1 MGVYPKGIQIYTPIT
16 KEFSI
21 PTLSRPFAAAPFQLI
36 LVWSSAS
43 TVIPPNPAA
52 CLRVGVWDKTWD
64 NAENFST
71 AEGPQF
77 RFCPGDKNERT
88 PEP

>member
-1 MGVYPKGIQIYTPIT
+1 MSHGESLQVALQNLPRVT
-16 KEFSI
+16 
-21 PTLSRPFAAAPFQLI
+21 PTLLHSFAAASFQ
-36 LVWSSAS
+36 SAPIGLS
-43 TVIPPNPAA
+43 ALTVVLRNPAA

-64 NAENFST
+64 NAENFSA

-77 RFCPGDKNERT
+77 RFCPWDKNERT